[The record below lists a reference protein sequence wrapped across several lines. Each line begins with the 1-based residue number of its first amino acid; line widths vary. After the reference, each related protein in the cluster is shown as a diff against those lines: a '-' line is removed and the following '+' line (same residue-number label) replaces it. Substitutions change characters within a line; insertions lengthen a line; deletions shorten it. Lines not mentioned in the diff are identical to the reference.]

1 MTVYKFADIAYNS
14 TEKKKPEE
22 SDKGVYIGLEHLD
35 PGILEVSRY
44 GAEVAPKGDKL
55 IMRKGD
61 VLFGRRRAYQKK
73 VAIAPFDGIFSAHG
87 MVLRPKTDAIDP
99 SFFPF
104 FISSDCFLDE
114 AIRVSVGSLS
124 PTANWKDLKE
134 LAFDLPPLSKQREI
148 AGVMAAAETLKSKYR
163 ALIKCSDD
171 LVKSQFVEM
180 FGDPS
185 STTSLFPLKTIG
197 ELASDIR
204 YGTSKKAGDEGE
216 YTYLRMNNM
225 TDDGRLDFTDTKQIT
240 LSGAELENCL
250 VRKGDLLFNRTNS
263 REKVGKTTVFN
274 EETPM
279 VIAGYIIR
287 VRLKNVMR
295 TRYLSAFM
303 NLEPTKH
310 LLRTI
315 AKGAVHQANI
325 NSKELASIEVPVPP
339 VELQDSF
346 LSFVDQV
353 DKSKFALQKSL
364 DDLDAMAKK
373 LMNEE
378 LGLGNV

>member
-353 DKSKFALQKSL
+353 DKSKFIKRCICCV
-364 DDLDAMAKK
+364 MP
-373 LMNEE
+373 
-378 LGLGNV
+378 

>member
-1 MTVYKFADIAYNS
+1 
-14 TEKKKPEE
+14 
-22 SDKGVYIGLEHLD
+22 
-35 PGILEVSRY
+35 
-44 GAEVAPKGDKL
+44 
-55 IMRKGD
+55 
-61 VLFGRRRAYQKK
+61 
-73 VAIAPFDGIFSAHG
+73 
-87 MVLRPKTDAIDP
+87 
-99 SFFPF
+99 
-104 FISSDCFLDE
+104 
-114 AIRVSVGSLS
+114 
-124 PTANWKDLKE
+124 
-134 LAFDLPPLSKQREI
+134 
-148 AGVMAAAETLKSKYR
+148 
-163 ALIKCSDD
+163 
-171 LVKSQFVEM
+171 M

-353 DKSKFALQKSL
+353 DKSKFIYAIYLR
-364 DDLDAMAKK
+364 
-373 LMNEE
+373 
-378 LGLGNV
+378 